1 MGQTLWLP
9 SAPIKKRREKMDN
22 KVTYLAV
29 TEENMAKIAEM
40 VYKKITAKWEEN
52 NTPSKKMYVKDAM
65 RYLQVTRTTLW
76 RWQQAGY
83 LLPDGKVGDRPF
95 YYKSTLDKVK

>member
-1 MGQTLWLP
+1 
-9 SAPIKKRREKMDN
+9 MDN

-29 TEENMAKIAEM
+29 TEENLAKIAEV
-40 VYKKITAKWEEN
+40 VYKKITDKWAEN
-52 NTPSKKMYVKDAM
+52 NIPAKKMYVKDAM

-83 LLPDGKVGDRPF
+83 LLPDGKVGDRP
-95 YYKSTLDKVK
+95 YYLKSTLDKVK

>member
-1 MGQTLWLP
+1 M
-9 SAPIKKRREKMDN
+9 EH

-83 LLPDGKVGDRPF
+83 LLPDGRVGDRPF
-95 YYKSTLDKVK
+95 YYKSSLDKVK